1 MKPMVREYIQTALFC
16 GLMYITSAAAGQSPA
31 PNADTTSELIRQIGS
46 DNNVVRQSAFN
57 ALVSK
62 GESALPDVFAALKDT
77 TLDAANQRIRP
88 RIPVL
93 LRRFGAPQKPI
104 ADALIS
110 ALGDD
115 NPAVR
120 SSAARAL
127 GKFELAAQAAVP
139 ALAPALSDPEQ
150 PVRGAA
156 AFALADLSDWA
167 EPAIPALIRALDEP
181 LGNDVLDWSSSAR
194 TGAAA
199 ALGRIGA
206 PAVPALID
214 ALITGSESRK
224 TTVSTILVRIGAPA
238 VPSVSKA
245 LAEADSE
252 NSIHLQ
258 AILMLI
264 SSQGR

>member
-120 SSAARAL
+120 SSAR
-127 GKFELAAQAAVP
+127 P
-139 ALAPALSDPEQ
+139 RHALS
-150 PVRGAA
+150 VN
-156 AFALADLSDWA
+156 LSW
-167 EPAIPALIRALDEP
+167 PHKLPCPRLRQRSAIRNSLSE
-181 LGNDVLDWSSSAR
+181 VLRRLRWPTSV
-194 TGAAA
+194 TG
-199 ALGRIGA
+199 
-206 PAVPALID
+206 
-214 ALITGSESRK
+214 
-224 TTVSTILVRIGAPA
+224 
-238 VPSVSKA
+238 PSP
-245 LAEADSE
+245 
-252 NSIHLQ
+252 Q
-258 AILMLI
+258 F
-264 SSQGR
+264 RR